1 MCSKKKKFIIV
12 GVVLFF
18 LLALLGS
25 GLFVVKHYLGKINRV
40 DDSKVENI
48 IPPEN
53 EDFEV
58 DSSPSGSNVEDTMDP
73 DDVQWDDV
81 KAFQDDHLIN
91 ILLVGQDRWKGQGRQ
106 RSDTM
111 ILCSINPETKQISL
125 ISFLRDLYVQIPNG
139 YRDNRLNATYAFG
152 GFPLLNQTIQ
162 KNFGITIDGNFEV
175 DFEGFKQ
182 VIDVLGGVDI
192 ELTSAEAKYLGNWAT
207 VGWNHF
213 DGKQALEYARIRKID
228 SDFNRTARQRT
239 ILETVF
245 KNIKQLSFTESMS
258 LLDTILPC
266 LTTNMTDTEILSLAT
281 KLFPIMSS
289 VELKSFSV
297 PSKGSYTSAR
307 IRGMA
312 VLIPDLEVI
321 RKQLQN
327 EYLPLGK

>member
-1 MCSKKKKFIIV
+1 MRSKKKRIIIICIL
-12 GVVLFF
+12 LF
-18 LLALLGS
+18 LVALLGS
-25 GLFVVKHYLGKINRV
+25 GIFVVKHYLGKINRV
-40 DDSKVENI
+40 DDSNVENV
-48 IPPEN
+48 IPPERQ
-53 EDFEV
+53 DFEV
-58 DSSPSGSNVEDTMDP
+58 DSNSSGELPEDTMDP
-73 DDVQWDDV
+73 DEVQWDDV
-81 KAFQDDHLIN
+81 QAFQDDHLIN

-111 ILCSINPETKQISL
+111 ILCSINPETKQISM

-139 YRDNRLNATYAFG
+139 YADNRLNAAYAFG

-182 VIDVLGGVDI
+182 VIDILGGVDI
-192 ELTSAEAKYLGNWAT
+192 ELTSAEAQYLGEWAN

-228 SDFNRTARQRT
+228 SDFNRTARQRI

-245 KNIKQLSFTESMS
+245 NEVKQLSFTEAMS
-258 LLDTILPC
+258 LMDTILPC

-289 VELKSFSV
+289 VELQSHSV
-297 PSKGSYTSAR
+297 PASDAYTSAR

-312 VLIPDLEVI
+312 VLVPDLDLI
-321 RKQLQN
+321 REQLQN
-327 EYLPLGK
+327 EYLPVEH